1 MSDTKSDGRGQ
12 SAGSMGSRFKKGGPS
27 PNAKGRPRGSQN
39 RSKIISEVLA
49 LSVPANVD
57 GKRGKIPVSKASLLK
72 LVDLAVKGD
81 RQAINDV
88 LRLWKENDD
97 EIRAELEAQY
107 LLTEA
112 DRVVIAEMHARM
124 KACKETQP

>member
-1 MSDTKSDGRGQ
+1 MSNAKIDGRGQ
-12 SAGSMGSRFKKGGPS
+12 STGSMGSRFKKGAPS
-27 PNAKGRPRGSQN
+27 PNAKGRPRGSLN

-57 GKRGKIPVSKASLLK
+57 GKRKKIPVSKASLLK
-72 LVDLAVKGD
+72 LVHLAVNGD

-97 EIRAELEAQY
+97 EIRAEMEAQY
-107 LLTEA
+107 VLTEA
-112 DRVVIAEMHARM
+112 DQAIIAEMHARM
-124 KACKETQP
+124 KACKEPQP